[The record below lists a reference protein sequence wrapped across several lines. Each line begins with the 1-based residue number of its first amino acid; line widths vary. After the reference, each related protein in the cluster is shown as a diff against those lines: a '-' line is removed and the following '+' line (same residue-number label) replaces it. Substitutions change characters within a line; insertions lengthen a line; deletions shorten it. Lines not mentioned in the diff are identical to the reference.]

1 MIMHDDIIIP
11 SRRAQTRALPSTSCP
26 SPPPSSP
33 QQTHTSS
40 DRAPSLLVTRW
51 PGASRQR
58 QKQRQRQRQRQRQGH
73 LLVIRWPGTSSSE
86 IQKLVFRVG
95 ENEVEAGLLLP
106 LERSPAQIWALSWER
121 QSRTHS
127 PGGEVCRS
135 LILNMTFLS
144 PVLRGEGMVVWCW
157 TGWWQRTGT

>member
-1 MIMHDDIIIP
+1 MP
-11 SRRAQTRALPSTSCP
+11 RRALTRVLPSTSCP

-127 PGGEVCRS
+127 PGGKASRS
-135 LILNMTFLS
+135 LVLDMTFLS
-144 PVLRGEGMVVWCW
+144 SVLRGEGMVVWCW